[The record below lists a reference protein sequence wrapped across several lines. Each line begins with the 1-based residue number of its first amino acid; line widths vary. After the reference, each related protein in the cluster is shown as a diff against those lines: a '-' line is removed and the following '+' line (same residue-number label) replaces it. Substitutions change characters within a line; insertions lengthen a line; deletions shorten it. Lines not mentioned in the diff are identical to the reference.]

1 MPKQRPS
8 RSTRRRQVRRPPP
21 PPRATTAPRPAPDV
35 AAEEATNEAPGAV
48 AAPSRPT
55 RAREPSITRTSSR
68 DYSYVGR
75 EIRRILLLASVIIIT
90 IIVLSFFIP

>member
-21 PPRATTAPRPAPDV
+21 PPRANTAPRPAPNV
-35 AAEEATNEAPGAV
+35 AAEDATNESPASV

-55 RAREPSITRTSSR
+55 RTREPSIARKSAR
-68 DYSYVGR
+68 DYSYIGR
-75 EIRRILLLASVIIIT
+75 EFRRILLLAAVIIIT